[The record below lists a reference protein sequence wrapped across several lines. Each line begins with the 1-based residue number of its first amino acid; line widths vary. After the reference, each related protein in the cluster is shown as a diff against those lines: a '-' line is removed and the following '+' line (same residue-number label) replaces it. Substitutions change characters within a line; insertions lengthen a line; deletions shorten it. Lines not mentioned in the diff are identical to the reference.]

1 MFVSVRGLRPSRNRT
16 VMGRR
21 RRGTNFP
28 RSTASTSARGYG
40 TSHQA
45 ERKRW
50 ELVVESGYA
59 SCVRC
64 GLPIV
69 AGTGW
74 HLDHR
79 DDKLGYLG
87 VSHARCNV
95 RAAAKLGNQRMREK
109 RALVE
114 PPSSRRGS
122 REW

>member
-1 MFVSVRGLRPSRNRT
+1 MPTATVLPLSSVATVAGLVLLP
-16 VMGRR
+16 
-21 RRGTNFP
+21 P
-28 RSTASTSARGYG
+28 P
-40 TSHQA
+40 HQA

-50 ELVVESGYA
+50 EPVVESGYA

-64 GLPIV
+64 GLPVV
-69 AGTGW
+69 AGAAF

-95 RAAAKLGNQRMREK
+95 RAAAMLGNKLMREK
-109 RALVE
+109 QALERALN
-114 PPSSRRGS
+114 PPRRVAS